1 VADAFGYGPSLWVAP
16 VVEDGA
22 REREVVL
29 PRGRWVQAWDGAVV
43 QGGEEVVVPAPL
55 HAIPVWVR
63 EGALVLTYPAEHVAR
78 GLGDTPEHERPLEA
92 TLWGR
97 PRGGRA
103 TARLADGARITWSQR
118 AGWSTGGREVL
129 TRILV

>member
-1 VADAFGYGPSLWVAP
+1 VAP

-22 REREVVL
+22 REREVIL
-29 PRGRWVQAWDGAVV
+29 PRGRWVQAWDGVSV
-43 QGGEEVVVPAPL
+43 EGGEEVVVPAPL

-63 EGALVLTYPAEHVAR
+63 EGALLVTYPAAHVAR

-97 PRGGRA
+97 PRCGRA
-103 TARLADGARITWSQR
+103 TTRLADGTRITWSER
-118 AGWSTGGREVL
+118 AGWSTGGRTVQ
-129 TRILV
+129 TRLLA